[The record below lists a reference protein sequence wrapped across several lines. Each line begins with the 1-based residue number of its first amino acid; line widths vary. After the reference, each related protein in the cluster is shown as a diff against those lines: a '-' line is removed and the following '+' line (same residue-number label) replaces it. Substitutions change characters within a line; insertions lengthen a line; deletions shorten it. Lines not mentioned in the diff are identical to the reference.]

1 MNRRLRSQKIG
12 YRTKV
17 DAPSVERYRA
27 RSLRAR
33 LMPWA
38 YIAVLVAT
46 AGLVIAVGVSWVGA
60 AHRARVAEQR
70 ACQAELTAMQTAT
83 PMLRSMVRPADPCV
97 ALRVVVRERQ
107 Q

>member
-1 MNRRLRSQKIG
+1 MTQKIG
-12 YRTKV
+12 YRTKD

-60 AHRARVAEQR
+60 AHRARAAEQAACR
-70 ACQAELTAMQTAT
+70 AEIRTIQAGAAWARGVVM
-83 PMLRSMVRPADPCV
+83 PADACV
-97 ALRVVVRERQ
+97 ALRVLARERR
-107 Q
+107 